1 MAKKEIEAE
10 KKKPGLKPGQ
20 TNNPNGRPKGS
31 KNVVSAE
38 IKEKIAGYLNNNFET
53 FEADLGKLNKKPHI
67 RAKLFIEAA
76 KLIIPRPV
84 SDEEQD
90 NFNKLYGGLAHLFGK
105 KEEE

>member
-1 MAKKEIEAE
+1 MAKKETE

-31 KNVVSAE
+31 KNVISAVL
-38 IKEKIAGYLNNNFET
+38 KEKIARYLNNSFET
-53 FEADLGKLNKKPHI
+53 FEEDLQELNKKPQI

-90 NFNKLYGGLAHLFGK
+90 INNKLYGGLAHLFGK